1 MWDFW
6 IFQHLIHKLL
16 QMIKKPYIKW
26 LLLLQ
31 VLLLLSGCATQQ
43 EELIDPA
50 IHQENFTLIAEG
62 TSFED
67 FETVSKTSYDGA
79 SVLFADG
86 SWYFDDALVGTL
98 SNDRKNG
105 ARSVRLR
112 NSGGI
117 TMEFDLLEGAKSLSL
132 DYGKFGRDKTSTIGV
147 YYSTDAGNSW
157 AQAGSDITV
166 NKTSLKT
173 ATFDLD
179 ITGNVRFQIRKTDG
193 SSNRVNIDDILIQSN
208 PDAAPVA
215 TGEISES
222 FDGGSKG
229 SYASGIATVSSGDW
243 LLNDAL
249 LGSLDNDR
257 KTGLKSVRIRDFGSL
272 EMLFDVQGAESISF
286 NHAVYG
292 SDGSSDWALQS
303 SIDGGINWTNVGA
316 QGTSTSINLENI
328 VFPVSFSGNVRF
340 RIVKLTGSGDRIN
353 IDDFV
358 ISGTTVD
365 EGTGGNPGGNPG
377 DSGAVHL
384 TMGNPSNAVI
394 DVTQENNYLLEKEE
408 YVMSYNRG
416 NATANWVSW
425 HLDEAWFGDAPRQN
439 DFRADTSLP
448 AGWFQVSHSDYT
460 NSGFDRGHV
469 CPSADRTLSVDDNS
483 NTFFMTNMMP
493 QAPNNNRIAWANLE
507 NYCRSMLS
515 GGYEIYII
523 SGGYGSGGDG
533 SNGYATTIA
542 NGQINVPSNTWKVIM
557 ILPDGENDVDRVTTN
572 TRVIAVD
579 MPNSQNVVSD
589 WTQYKTSVD
598 DLEALTGYDFFDLVP
613 DAIENVI
620 EASVDAI

>member
-1 MWDFW
+1 
-6 IFQHLIHKLL
+6 
-16 QMIKKPYIKW
+16 MIKIPYVKW
-26 LLLLQ
+26 LLALQ
-31 VLLLLSGCATQQ
+31 VLLLLSACDTHQ
-43 EELIDPA
+43 EELIEPA
-50 IHQENFTLIAEG
+50 IHQENFTLTTDGAF
-62 TSFED
+62 FED

-79 SVLFADG
+79 SVVFADG

-98 SNDRKNG
+98 STDRKNG
-105 ARSVRLR
+105 SRSVRLR
-112 NSGGI
+112 NNGGI
-117 TMEFDLLEGAKSLSL
+117 MMEFDLLEGAKSISL
-132 DYGKFGRDKTSTIGV
+132 EYGKFGRDKSSTIGV
-147 YYSTDAGNSW
+147 YYSTDAGSSW
-157 AQAGSDITV
+157 VQTGSEITV
-166 NKTSLKT
+166 NKNSLKT
-173 ATFDLD
+173 TIFNLD
-179 ITGNVRFQIRKTDG
+179 ISGNVRFQIRKTDG
-193 SSNRVNIDDILIQSN
+193 SSNRVNIDDILIESN
-208 PDAAPVA
+208 PGAIPGAD
-215 TGEISES
+215 GEITET
-222 FDGGSKG
+222 FDDGSKG
-229 SYASGIATVSSGDW
+229 SYASGVVTVASGDW

-292 SDGSSDWALQS
+292 TDGSSTWELQS
-303 SIDGGINWTNVGA
+303 SIDGGITWTSEGA
-316 QGTSTSINLENI
+316 QVTSSSINLENI
-328 VFPVSFSGNVRF
+328 LFPVSFSGNVRF

-377 DSGAVHL
+377 GFGAVHL
-384 TMGNPSNAVI
+384 TMGNPSNAVT
-394 DVTQENNYLLEKEE
+394 DVTLENNYLLEKEE

-557 ILPDGENDVDRVTTN
+557 ILPDGENDVDRVTSN

-598 DLEALTGYDFFDLVP
+598 DLEAITGYDFFDLVP
-613 DAIENVI
+613 DAIEDVI

>member
-1 MWDFW
+1 
-6 IFQHLIHKLL
+6 
-16 QMIKKPYIKW
+16 MIKIPYLKW
-26 LLLLQ
+26 LLALQ
-31 VLLLLSGCATQQ
+31 VLLLLSACETQQ
-43 EELIDPA
+43 EELIEPVN
-50 IHQENFTLIAEG
+50 HQENFTVTADG
-62 TSFED
+62 AFFED

-98 SNDRKNG
+98 STDRKNG
-105 ARSVRLR
+105 SRSVRLR
-112 NSGGI
+112 NNGGI
-117 TMEFDLLEGAKSLSL
+117 MMEFDLVEGARSISLQ
-132 DYGKFGRDKTSTIGV
+132 YGKFGRDKTSTIGV
-147 YYSTDAGNSW
+147 YYSTDAGNTW
-157 AQAGSDITV
+157 VQAGSEITV

-173 ATFDLD
+173 TIYNLD
-179 ITGNVRFQIRKTDG
+179 ISGNVRFQIRKTDG
-193 SSNRVNIDDILIQSN
+193 SSNRVNIDDILITPN
-208 PDAAPVA
+208 PGAIPGAD
-215 TGEISES
+215 GEITET
-222 FDGGSKG
+222 FDDGSKG
-229 SYASGIATVSSGDW
+229 SYASGVVTVASGDW

-257 KTGLKSVRIRDFGSL
+257 RTGLKSVRIRDFGSL
-272 EMLFDVQGAESISF
+272 EMLFDVQGAASISL

-292 SDGSSDWALQS
+292 SDGSSTWELQS
-303 SIDGGINWTNVGA
+303 SIDGGINWTSEGA
-316 QGTSTSINLENI
+316 QVTSSSINLENI

-340 RIVKLTGSGDRIN
+340 RIIKLTGSGDRIN

-358 ISGTTVD
+358 ISGTTID

-377 DSGAVHL
+377 GFGAVHL
-384 TMGNPSNAVI
+384 TMGNPSNAVT
-394 DVTQENNYLLEKEE
+394 DVTLENNYLLEKEE

-460 NSGFDRGHV
+460 NSGFDRGHL

-515 GGYEIYII
+515 GGFEIYII

-557 ILPDGENDVDRVTTN
+557 ILPDGENDVDRVTSN

-598 DLEALTGYDFFDLVP
+598 DLEAITGYDFFDLVP
-613 DAIENVI
+613 DAIEDVI

>member
-1 MWDFW
+1 
-6 IFQHLIHKLL
+6 
-16 QMIKKPYIKW
+16 MIKIPYLKW
-26 LLLLQ
+26 LLALQ
-31 VLLLLSGCATQQ
+31 VLLLLSACETQQ
-43 EELIDPA
+43 EELIEPA
-50 IHQENFTLIAEG
+50 NRQENFTVTADG
-62 TSFED
+62 AFFED

-98 SNDRKNG
+98 STDRKNG
-105 ARSVRLR
+105 SRSVRLR
-112 NSGGI
+112 NNGGI
-117 TMEFDLLEGAKSLSL
+117 MMEFDLVEGARSISLQ
-132 DYGKFGRDKTSTIGV
+132 YGKFGRDKTSTIGV
-147 YYSTDAGNSW
+147 YYSTDAGNTW
-157 AQAGSDITV
+157 VQAGSEITV
-166 NKTSLKT
+166 NKNSLKT
-173 ATFDLD
+173 TIFNLD
-179 ITGNVRFQIRKTDG
+179 ISGNVRFQIRKTDG
-193 SSNRVNIDDILIQSN
+193 SSNRVNIDDILITPN
-208 PDAAPVA
+208 PGAIPGAD
-215 TGEISES
+215 GEITET
-222 FDGGSKG
+222 FDDGSKG
-229 SYASGIATVSSGDW
+229 SYASGVVTVASGDW

-257 KTGLKSVRIRDFGSL
+257 RTGLKSVRIRDFGSL
-272 EMLFDVQGAESISF
+272 EMLFDVQGAASISL

-292 SDGSSDWALQS
+292 SDGSSTWELQS
-303 SIDGGINWTNVGA
+303 SIDGGINWTSEGA
-316 QGTSTSINLENI
+316 QVTSSSINLENI

-340 RIVKLTGSGDRIN
+340 RIIKLTGSGDRIN

-358 ISGTTVD
+358 ISGTTID

-377 DSGAVHL
+377 GFGAVHL
-384 TMGNPSNAVI
+384 TMGNPSNAVT
-394 DVTQENNYLLEKEE
+394 DVTLENNYLLEKEE

-515 GGYEIYII
+515 GGFEIYII

-557 ILPDGENDVDRVTTN
+557 ILPDGENDVDRVTSN

-598 DLEALTGYDFFDLVP
+598 DLEAITGYDFFDLVP
-613 DAIENVI
+613 DAIEDVI